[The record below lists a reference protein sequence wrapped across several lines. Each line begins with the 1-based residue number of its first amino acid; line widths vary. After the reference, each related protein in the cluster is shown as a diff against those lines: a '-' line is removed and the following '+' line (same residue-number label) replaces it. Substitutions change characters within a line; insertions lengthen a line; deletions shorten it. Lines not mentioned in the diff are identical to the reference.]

1 MVRVALGRA
10 ITQHYFQDSEEI
22 QVIGLDVTLER
33 VLLQA
38 LQNGGGMEPGMADRL
53 LAQAQSAVQRQES
66 LNAPLVLMV
75 GPALRPLLARFYAAR
90 CRSWRCFPRRK
101 LAMNGVYA

>member
-1 MVRVALGRA
+1 MRVALGRA

-53 LAQAQSAVQRQES
+53 LAQAQSAVLSTQEIS
-66 LNAPLVLMV
+66 DERR
-75 GPALRPLLARFYAAR
+75 LRMTAVI
-90 CRSWRCFPRRK
+90 
-101 LAMNGVYA
+101 GGQE